1 MKNRNQKCNDHDPE
15 NKTKQKTGNDSK
27 DNNEKRFFSEW
38 NKLWHKEGKTEQSP
52 RESVRAAV

>member
-38 NKLWHKEGKTEQSP
+38 NKLWHKKGKTE
-52 RESVRAAV
+52 